1 MVLLNKVSI
10 HSEFLYDF
18 CLPRLR
24 HTFAVIVVRKKSEKY
39 KKVRTSVIFIDRLK
53 EYKLKSPKLH

>member
-1 MVLLNKVSI
+1 MISVYHVFATPLLLQR
-10 HSEFLYDF
+10 E
-18 CLPRLR
+18 
-24 HTFAVIVVRKKSEKY
+24 KKEY